1 MKTLAALKKIPAVF
15 CWISGILLCGI
26 FALMVA
32 EVVMRNGFHSPI
44 VGVSEICI
52 YMNISAMYFGISY
65 TQQLRGHI
73 AVDLVYDRLSERG
86 KRVLDTLVAVICV
99 AIFAIFTVCAWKAFA
114 ASFAIREIYLSAIRM
129 PVYVLKFAVA
139 LGVTMMLFQLVI
151 DLIEQILKDRTP
163 LAAAEGKEEA
173 E

>member
-1 MKTLAALKKIPAVF
+1 M
-15 CWISGILLCGI
+15 
-26 FALMVA
+26 
-32 EVVMRNGFHSPI
+32 
-44 VGVSEICI
+44 
-52 YMNISAMYFGISY
+52 
-65 TQQLRGHI
+65 
-73 AVDLVYDRLSERG
+73 
-86 KRVLDTLVAVICV
+86 LDTLVAVICV

-163 LAAAEGKEEA
+163 LAAAAGKEEA